1 MSEEPIVVT
10 VVDDV
15 IFVAGEI
22 DLCSAQR
29 LDAALTVNSHL
40 ALVDMAGVS
49 FMDSSGLNV
58 LLSQRRR
65 RLSQGGTLLIIAM
78 SRAVE
83 RILEMSGLTPTF
95 RW

>member
-1 MSEEPIVVT
+1 VSEEPIVVT

-15 IFVAGEI
+15 IVVAGEI
-22 DLCSAQR
+22 DLRSAPR
-29 LDAALTVNSHL
+29 LDAALTVKCHL

-49 FMDSSGLNV
+49 FMDTTGLNV

-78 SRAVE
+78 SSAVE